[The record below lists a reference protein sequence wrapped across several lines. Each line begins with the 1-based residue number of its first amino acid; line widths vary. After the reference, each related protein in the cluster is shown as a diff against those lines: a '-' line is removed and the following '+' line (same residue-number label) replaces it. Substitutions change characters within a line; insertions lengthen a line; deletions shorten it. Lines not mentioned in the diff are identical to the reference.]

1 MAKLKTQKSKLKLL
15 TLITIL
21 IGLGFSVYFL
31 VFARKVWDGKSQFT
45 VISVKNGVEVASFDP
60 QTGDGVKISFPRNWM
75 IEGSDGKGE
84 WLAEK
89 VGRADLVAEN
99 LGILYT
105 TEVAKMSWGDRLLW
119 WGWGRKVKWR
129 EVNAQQWMKKE
140 QTVDGV
146 EVWKLDERW
155 DAAAGELMT
164 STAVLKERLE
174 VTVVNTTSTPGL
186 AAKIAKMLESSGLR
200 VVATQTDETEI
211 KGCQV
216 RSSRQ
221 SKYKIGVRLMVRSLG
236 CNWSEAKL
244 GENEVELL
252 FGQR

>member
-1 MAKLKTQKSKLKLL
+1 MVKLKSQKSKLKLL
-15 TLITIL
+15 ILITLI
-21 IGLGFSVYFL
+21 IGLGFSVYYL
-31 VFARKVWDGKSQFT
+31 VFTRGAWDGKSRFT
-45 VISVKNGVEVASFDP
+45 LISVKNGMQVASFDP

-75 IEGSDGKGE
+75 IDGSDGKGE

-89 VGRADLVAEN
+89 AGRADLVAEN

-105 TEVAKMSWGDRLLW
+105 AEAMKMSWGDRLLW

-129 EVNAQQWMKKE
+129 EVDGQLWMRKE

-155 DAAAGELMT
+155 DTAAGEMMT
-164 STAVLKERLE
+164 SVAVQKERLE

-186 AAKIAKMLESSGLR
+186 AAMIAKMLESSGLR
-200 VVATQTDETEI
+200 VVATQTSEIEI

-216 RSSRQ
+216 RSSKQ
-221 SKYKIGVRLMVRSLG
+221 SKSKIGVRLMIRSLG
-236 CNWSEAKL
+236 CSWKAVDL
-244 GENEVELL
+244 GENEAELF